1 MNSTLVLTL
10 IVLIASILQAGTGF
24 GFAIIALPF
33 LILIFP
39 AHEAIQLNIIL
50 CTFISILMTYKTRN
64 KVNKEILKRLISG
77 SLIGILP
84 GLIIFIFLD
93 VKLLKILVS
102 ILILVSTGLLITK
115 VTLKQ
120 SNKKEY
126 ITGSLSGLLTCSI
139 GMPGPPLMIYFSGA
153 KIDKA
158 ILRSTTMAYFIFICS
173 ISLIFQMAIS
183 SLSKNILLS
192 ILWSMPFMLFGIYLG
207 ERLYTRLNQQLFYK
221 IIYLLLI
228 FTGTYSLITNI
239 V

>member
-24 GFAIIALPF
+24 GFAIIAIPF
-33 LILIFP
+33 FILIFP
-39 AHEAIQLNIIL
+39 THEAIQLNIIL
-50 CTFISILMTYKTRN
+50 CIFISILMTYKTRN
-64 KVNKEILKRLISG
+64 KVNKEILKRLILG
-77 SLIGILP
+77 SLVGILP

-93 VKLLKILVS
+93 VRFLKIFVS
-102 ILILVSTGLLITK
+102 ILILLCTGLLIAK
-115 VTLKQ
+115 MALKQ

-126 ITGSLSGLLTCSI
+126 ITGALSGLLTSSI

-173 ISLIFQMAIS
+173 VSLIFQMATS
-183 SLSKNILLS
+183 TPSKNILLS
-192 ILWSMPFMLFGIYLG
+192 TIWSIPFMLLGIYLG
-207 ERLYTRLNQQLFYK
+207 ERLYTRLNQRLFYRL
-221 IIYLLLI
+221 IYLLLL
-228 FTGTYSLITNI
+228 FTGTYSLVTNI

>member
-192 ILWSMPFMLFGIYLG
+192 ILWSMPFMLFGIYLEKG
-207 ERLYTRLNQQLFYK
+207 F
-221 IIYLLLI
+221 IHD
-228 FTGTYSLITNI
+228 
-239 V
+239 

>member
-10 IVLIASILQAGTGF
+10 IVLVASILQAGTGF

-77 SLIGILP
+77 SLVGILP

>member
-1 MNSTLVLTL
+1 MLV
-10 IVLIASILQAGTGF
+10 ASILQAGTGF

-77 SLIGILP
+77 SLVGILP